1 MANVSWT
8 IRLLN
13 RAEEGFIALLLVSM
27 TLLVFVEVVLRFG
40 FNTGYLWTE
49 ELTLHLSAWLVLF
62 GASYGVKV
70 GAHIGV
76 DALVSQLPSRVRRV
90 VGAVAVL
97 FCLLYCALFLY
108 GSWGYL
114 SKLYKIGIELEDLP
128 VPKWTAHSILV
139 IGFALL
145 TLRFLE
151 LLVRILRGQ
160 ADGFRHVDEAEA
172 ALKEFEAQQP
182 HQGGR

>member
-1 MANVSWT
+1 M
-8 IRLLN
+8 
-13 RAEEGFIALLLVSM
+13 IALLLVSM

-40 FNTGYLWTE
+40 FNTGFLWME

-76 DALVSQLPSRVRRV
+76 DALVRQLSSGVRRI
-90 VGAVAVL
+90 VGVVAVL
-97 FCLLYCALFLY
+97 LCLFYCALFLY

-114 SKLYKIGIELEDLP
+114 DKLYKIGIELEDLP
-128 VPKWTAHSILV
+128 VPKWVAHSILV

-145 TLRFLE
+145 TVRFLE
-151 LLVRILRGQ
+151 LLVRIVRGQ

-172 ALKEFEAQQP
+172 ALKEFEESQP
-182 HQGGR
+182 REGRR